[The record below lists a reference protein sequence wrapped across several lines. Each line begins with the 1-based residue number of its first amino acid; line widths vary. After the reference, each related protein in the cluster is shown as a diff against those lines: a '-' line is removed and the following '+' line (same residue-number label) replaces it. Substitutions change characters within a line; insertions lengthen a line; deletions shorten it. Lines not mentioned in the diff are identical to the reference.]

1 MTAGLHLTEE
11 SDVSAHDAARLEA
24 CLRQLRLVLGEE
36 TTASRQKLVQVA
48 LAADFDL
55 NRALNFYYSS

>member
-11 SDVSAHDAARLEA
+11 ADVSAHDAARLEA

>member
-11 SDVSAHDAARLEA
+11 SDVSAHDAARLET